1 MRRWDI
7 TASKTMRKSIF
18 ILSVLFATFANAQI
32 TLEHTFDG
40 RIDDLPFSDGE
51 YIYTLGDIFVQYSN
65 GNKYVIDAHT
75 YNATIV
81 PDVIANQGLWLT
93 AKGYL
98 TTDSRICFIVS
109 NGDKTTNETHQIS
122 IYDENGTKIQ
132 DLGSCNEE
140 WLKIFQLRN
149 GEYKLSFCRKIGDNY
164 QTEIYSFPGNGESV
178 GISNVSAPR
187 RGARKYLRNEQVLID
202 SNNKTFTIQGQEVK

>member
-1 MRRWDI
+1 
-7 TASKTMRKSIF
+7 MRKSIF

-40 RIDDLPFSDGE
+40 RIYDLPFSGGE

-132 DLGSCNEE
+132 DLGSCNDES
-140 WLKIFQLRN
+140 LKVFQLRN
-149 GEYKLSFCRKIGDNY
+149 GEYKLSFCRKIGENY
-164 QTEIYSFPGNGESV
+164 QTEIYSFPGNGEAQA
-178 GISNVSAPR
+178 VSTPSSPKRA
-187 RGARKYLRNEQVLID
+187 ARKIAREGQVLVETE
-202 SNNKTFTIQGQEVK
+202 NNTYTLQGQEVK